1 VEDLGYLLW
10 GAVVLSDCLGYLVW
24 LDIPQGCVLMVN
36 SMTTSPTLCQAY
48 LQEAWEG
55 VGGARIVPDPLRVI
69 DILKILKSS

>member
-24 LDIPQGCVLMVN
+24 LDIPQGCVLMVI

-48 LQEAWEG
+48 L
-55 VGGARIVPDPLRVI
+55 
-69 DILKILKSS
+69 LK